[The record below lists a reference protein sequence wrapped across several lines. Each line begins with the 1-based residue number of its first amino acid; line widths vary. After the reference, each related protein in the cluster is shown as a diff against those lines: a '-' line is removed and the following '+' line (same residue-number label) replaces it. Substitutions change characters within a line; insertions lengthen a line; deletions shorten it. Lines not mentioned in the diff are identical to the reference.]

1 MKKIDLTP
9 KQTPRQTTDSTP
21 NQEPAKASAQAS
33 VTTTAPPRETVDE
46 KNQIVQN
53 QNSETNTAQTGSAFN
68 QLNLDTDEL
77 DMTKHSKKMLILIC
91 VIALAAGA
99 GTGFGAFKLKAQKD
113 ANRGQELGNIEE
125 VAEGQIKKGDV
136 FGVQDE
142 STFKDSAQGYLELG
156 GIDGEGSHKLLRPG
170 GVSQTVYLT
179 STVTNLDKLVG
190 MEVKVWGETYKGQKA
205 GWLMDVGKVEVID
218 PQAEP
223 PVEAEL

>member
-1 MKKIDLTP
+1 MKKIELKP
-9 KQTPRQTTDSTP
+9 KQKPQQASESAP
-21 NQEPAKASAQAS
+21 NQEPEQTSAQAS
-33 VTTTAPPRETVDE
+33 VETAVPARQTVDE
-46 KNQIVQN
+46 KSQMVQN
-53 QNSETNTAQTGSAFN
+53 QDSESNTAQAGSIFN
-68 QLNLDTDEL
+68 QLNLDSNEV
-77 DMTKHSKKMLILIC
+77 DMTKRSKKMLILIC

-99 GTGFGAFKLKAQKD
+99 GTGFGAFKLRAQKD

-125 VAEGQIKKGDV
+125 VAEGQIRKGDV

-170 GVSQTVYLT
+170 GASQTVYLT
-179 STVTNLDKLVG
+179 STVTNLDKLAG

-205 GWLMDVGKVEVID
+205 GWLMDVGKVEVLD
-218 PQAEP
+218 PKAEP